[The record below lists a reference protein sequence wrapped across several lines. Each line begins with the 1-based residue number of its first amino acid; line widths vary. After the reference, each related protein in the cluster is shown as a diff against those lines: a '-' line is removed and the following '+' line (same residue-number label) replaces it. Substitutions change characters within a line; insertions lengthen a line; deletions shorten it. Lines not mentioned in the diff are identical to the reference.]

1 MGEREREKKKKRD
14 GKKRDDVMEREGER
28 TWDKVTK
35 IEKERGS
42 GREKKRKEGR
52 KRDKRGLEESRK
64 RLGVIIL
71 YSEKKIS
78 ALNWPWNCL

>member
-1 MGEREREKKKKRD
+1 M
-14 GKKRDDVMEREGER
+14 
-28 TWDKVTK
+28 TK

-78 ALNWPWNCL
+78 ALN

>member
-1 MGEREREKKKKRD
+1 
-14 GKKRDDVMEREGER
+14 MEREGER

-78 ALNWPWNCL
+78 ALDWPWNCL

>member
-1 MGEREREKKKKRD
+1 
-14 GKKRDDVMEREGER
+14 MEREGER

-64 RLGVIIL
+64 RLGVINL
-71 YSEKKIS
+71 YSEKKNKGPE
-78 ALNWPWNCL
+78 LTKK